1 MVTMNE
7 QQQRVNKLIERI
19 EQHQKTLA
27 LPDVRFVARYQ
38 EYLRSTKS
46 WRERLI
52 GRQWEEIGRAL
63 PKWEAKLNQ
72 LVALLDGGQEIGD
85 YYEDLPIARYAQTM
99 YDMLQG
105 QRTDRR
111 VVFLIGP
118 TGVGKSWVMKWL
130 ASSNS
135 REACYVYAN
144 EGWDESMPQIARG
157 LAERIGASIDRTS
170 GRNTFSNV
178 TRLLRAVPCTILMDD
193 VQKAG
198 VLGLK
203 LIKSLV
209 DDTKCKFILG
219 VYPTSW
225 NRLIHGSTDAYAEAQ
240 QILGRTIKPIALD
253 WREGLRSADIAAYMK
268 AAGVSGEI
276 AAVSKDIAADVRANG
291 NLRVLADAVGLAQ
304 MNADEQNIELTAK
317 LVEAAIRELCPR
329 KEQR

>member
-1 MVTMNE
+1 MVNMSE
-7 QQQRVNKLIERI
+7 QQVRVNKLIERI
-19 EQHQKTLA
+19 EAHQKTLG
-27 LPDVRFVARYQ
+27 LPDVRFVSRYQ

-46 WRERLI
+46 WRERLVK
-52 GRQWEEIGRAL
+52 RDWDEIGRAIG
-63 PKWEAKLNQ
+63 KWEAKLNQ

-85 YYEDLPIARYAQTM
+85 YYEQLPIAEYAQGM

-130 ASSNS
+130 ANANQ

-157 LAERIGASIDRTS
+157 LAERIGASIDRAS
-170 GRNTFSNV
+170 GRNTFANV
-178 TRLLRAVPCTILMDD
+178 TKILRAVPCTILLDD

-240 QILGRTIKPIALD
+240 QILGRTIKPIAMD
-253 WREGLRSADIAAYMK
+253 WREGLRAADIVAYMK
-268 AAGVSGEI
+268 AAGVTGDI
-276 AAVSKDIAADVRANG
+276 AAVAKDITADVRANG
-291 NLRVLADAVGLAQ
+291 NLRLVADAVSLAQ
-304 MNADEQNIELTAK
+304 MNADEQGGDLTAN
-317 LVEAAIRELCPR
+317 LVAAAVREFCPR

>member
-7 QQQRVNKLIERI
+7 QQQRVNALITRI
-19 EQHQKTLA
+19 ETHQKTLG

-46 WRERLI
+46 WRERLVA
-52 GRQWEEIGRAL
+52 RSWDEIGRAL
-63 PKWEAKLNQ
+63 AKWEGKLNQ
-72 LVALLDGGQEIGD
+72 LVALIDGGQQIGE
-85 YYEDLPIARYAQTM
+85 YYEQLPISLYSQTM

-118 TGVGKSWVMKWL
+118 TGVGKSWVMKQL
-130 ASSNS
+130 ANANS
-135 REACYVYAN
+135 REAVYVYAN

-157 LAERIGASIDRTS
+157 LAERIGCSIDRAS
-170 GRNTFSNV
+170 GRNTFATV
-178 TRLLRAVPCTILMDD
+178 TKQLRGVPTTILLDD

-225 NRLIHGSTDAYAEAQ
+225 NRLIHGSTDAYSEAQ
-240 QILGRTIKPIALD
+240 QILGRTIKPIAMD
-253 WREGLRSADIAAYMK
+253 WRDGLRGTDISAYLK
-268 AAGVSGEI
+268 ASGI
-276 AAVSKDIAADVRANG
+276 TGDVAAVAKDITADARANG
-291 NLRVLADAVGLAQ
+291 NLRLIADAVSLAQ
-304 MNADEQNIELTAK
+304 MNADEQGVDCTAK
-317 LVEAAIRELCPR
+317 LVEAAVREFCPR